1 MKKLPRL
8 AAIAAMLAALGGCVV
23 APAPAGY
30 AYSPGYYYAPGYYA
44 PGYYY
49 APAYPAYP
57 PVSVGLGFGFGF
69 GGGHHWR

>member
-1 MKKLPRL
+1 MKRL
-8 AAIAAMLAALGGCVV
+8 SRVAAVGAMLAALGGCVV

-30 AYSPGYYYAPGYYA
+30 AYAPGYYA

-49 APAYPAYP
+49 APAYPVYPAYP

-69 GGGHHWR
+69 GGHHHW